1 MNTLTKQEAARYLK
15 TTEDQF
21 DCLVAAG
28 QIKPNPQGEFEKTE
42 LGNFLASL
50 AAKD

>member
-21 DCLVAAG
+21 DHLVAAG
-28 QIKPNPQGEFEKTE
+28 QIKPNPLGEFEKTE
-42 LGNFLASL
+42 LDNFLASL
-50 AAKD
+50 AAE

>member
-21 DCLVAAG
+21 DRLVAAG
-28 QIKPNPQGEFEKTE
+28 QIEPNPLGEFEKTE
-42 LGNFLASL
+42 LDNFLAFL
-50 AAKD
+50 AAE